1 MTGKS
6 RFLSAIIF
14 FVVGIILIVMHDR
27 VDLMK
32 WIVVILGIGLILP
45 GLINVAVSAFS
56 KKAERESLEG
66 ASHKSAYVTGLVI
79 SVFCIALGV
88 AMLIAPDFFAG
99 VMAYLFAAIL
109 IAVGVFHILTVG
121 YLAKPY
127 VMPFYFYVVPV
138 LLVAA
143 GVVILFTGVRGL
155 NSIVLLIVG
164 IGLVCSAVN
173 SLLEYVGTHPV
184 KRLDAGEKPSESG
197 ERHPDENEAVAG

>member
-56 KKAERESLEG
+56 SKAEKESEAG
-66 ASHKSAYVTGLVI
+66 SAHKSAYVTGLVI

-88 AMLIAPDFFAG
+88 AMLIAPSFFAG

-121 YLAKPY
+121 YLARPY

-138 LLVAA
+138 LLIAA
-143 GVVILFTGVRGL
+143 GAVILFTGVRGL

-164 IGLVCSAVN
+164 IGLVCSAAN

-184 KRLDAGEKPSESG
+184 KCLAAEEKPHEI
-197 ERHPDENEAVAG
+197 EHHHEEKETVVE